1 VKIDL
6 FHPPHCYEVIYADP
20 PWRYDNSGHGAA
32 ENHYCTMS
40 LDEIKSL
47 PVNALAGRDA
57 VLFLWATFP
66 QLPEALETIKAWGFK
81 YKTIAF
87 NWVKLTRGGGQ
98 AVLGPRLLDPKQYGS
113 LLVGRKG
120 EAEAQ
125 ERGGA

>member
-1 VKIDL
+1 
-6 FHPPHCYEVIYADP
+6 
-20 PWRYDNSGHGAA
+20 
-32 ENHYCTMS
+32 MS

-87 NWVKLTRGGGQ
+87 DWVKLTRGGASCFG
-98 AVLGPRLLDPKQYGS
+98 ASDFGPEVMRRSVCWPQLFCIKQLTNRPERL
-113 LLVGRKG
+113 
-120 EAEAQ
+120 
-125 ERGGA
+125 